1 MGEVRNRE
9 VVSVC
14 YFVDKHTQIND
25 KCTSDVLLDLF
36 VTCFRS
42 PPLRPPLLGESLDG
56 LADELLAG
64 DATWLPESESEPLPD
79 LDLEEAEEELEPEP
93 LSEPDPED
101 DLELF
106 WLFFDSS
113 SEADEFLSESEFSE
127 SLKFDCNKSN
137 NMA

>member
-1 MGEVRNRE
+1 MGEVSNRE

-14 YFVDKHTQIND
+14 YLVDKHTQLND
-25 KCTSDVLLDLF
+25 KYTSDVLLDLL

-42 PPLRPPLLGESLDG
+42 PLLRPLLGESLDG
-56 LADELLAG
+56 LAEELLAG
-64 DATWLPESESEPLPD
+64 DATWLPESESDPLPD

-106 WLFFDSS
+106 WLFLDSF

-127 SLKFDCNKSN
+127 SLKFDCNKSYKK
-137 NMA
+137 A